1 MVDCAILSQN
11 PELLP
16 KHSKYKEKPKNQSFQ
31 EHHGRNLEV
40 DEGSGIREELDS
52 GQTRTMKTRVVDGGG
67 GIMEELDSGQTTTIE
82 TGAGKEILTFAEEG
96 ELKFGKDVVT
106 KNGKATGTTYGYLI
120 NDILSIKM
128 EISPMISYKVYNCY
142 TINNTNDDDPF
153 FLEGDS
159 GSGVYVLENSEP
171 TKPLG
176 IAFALTKS
184 YLAAAVCDISKI
196 VETLG
201 LQIVRFKKSKSS
213 ETLTISE
220 KTTEE
225 KSNEPMGMS

>member
-1 MVDCAILSQN
+1 
-11 PELLP
+11 
-16 KHSKYKEKPKNQSFQ
+16 
-31 EHHGRNLEV
+31 
-40 DEGSGIREELDS
+40 
-52 GQTRTMKTRVVDGGG
+52 
-67 GIMEELDSGQTTTIE
+67 
-82 TGAGKEILTFAEEG
+82 
-96 ELKFGKDVVT
+96 
-106 KNGKATGTTYGYLI
+106 
-120 NDILSIKM
+120 M

-153 FLEGDS
+153 FLEEDS